1 MNSFKDR
8 LKFAMQNKNLNQ
20 SELSKLTGIGRN
32 SISDYLKGKYEAKQD
47 KIYILAK
54 YLNVNEA
61 WLMGYNVSKERVT
74 NEQRDVT
81 KTTITQI
88 NEVSSKLEEKRQ
100 KRVLAYAEHHYSIQQ
115 QGENIIYLQS
125 YKDSKTEEVTVN
137 GYVSAGT
144 GETLVDDIE
153 FTVNYPAGVVP
164 PHDFALQV
172 NGVSMEP
179 LFEHKEIIFVEENT
193 SINSGQL
200 GVFVVDGE
208 AYVKKV
214 FIYQDHIR
222 LVSLNPKYGDMNFY
236 GDSDVK
242 FAGRVIL

>member
-1 MNSFKDR
+1 MGVGKGLKR
-8 LKFAMQNKNLNQ
+8 LRKQNNLTME
-20 SELSKLTGIGRN
+20 ELVNDLNNKYPDVVKLT
-32 SISDYLKGKYEAKQD
+32 KGKISKWENEKEEPRLSSAKVIAD
-47 KIYILAK
+47 YF
-54 YLNVNEA
+54 NVAINE
-61 WLMGYNVSKERVT
+61 LYDEKSLPNT
-74 NEQRDVT
+74 L
-81 KTTITQI
+81 TQI

-100 KRVLAYAEHHYSIQQ
+100 KRVLAYAEHHYSVQQ

-125 YKDSKTEEVTVN
+125 YKDSKTEKVNVN

-164 PHDFALQV
+164 PHDFALQI
-172 NGVSMEP
+172 NGDSMEP

>member
-1 MNSFKDR
+1 MSAFSNNLSYLMNKHDIDDTK
-8 LKFAMQNKNLNQ
+8 LG
-20 SELSKLTGIGRN
+20 ELVDVNRTTITRWRTGIRSPKLEKLPEIASVFN
-32 SISDYLKGKYEAKQD
+32 VTPIDLLKDNMSK
-47 KIYILAK
+47 
-54 YLNVNEA
+54 VSNE
-61 WLMGYNVSKERVT
+61 NI
-74 NEQRDVT
+74 
-81 KTTITQI
+81 ITQI

-100 KRVLAYAEHHYSIQQ
+100 KRVLAYAEHHYSVQQ
-115 QGENIIYLQS
+115 QGESIIYLQS

-172 NGVSMEP
+172 NGDSMEP

-236 GDSDVK
+236 GDSDVR

>member
-61 WLMGYNVSKERVT
+61 WLMGYDVSKERVSD
-74 NEQRDVT
+74 EQRDVT
-81 KTTITQI
+81 KPTLTQI

-100 KRVLAYAEHHYSIQQ
+100 KRVLAYAKHHYSVQQ
-115 QGENIIYLQS
+115 QGESIIYLQS

-172 NGVSMEP
+172 NGDSMEP

-222 LVSLNPKYGDMNFY
+222 LVSLNPKYEDMNFY

>member
-61 WLMGYNVSKERVT
+61 WLMGYDVSKERVSD
-74 NEQRDVT
+74 EQRDVT
-81 KTTITQI
+81 KPTLTQI

-100 KRVLAYAEHHYSIQQ
+100 KRVLAYAKHHYSVQQ
-115 QGENIIYLQS
+115 QGKSIIYLQS

-172 NGVSMEP
+172 NGDSMEP

-222 LVSLNPKYGDMNFY
+222 LVSLNPKYEDMNFY

>member
-20 SELSKLTGIGRN
+20 SELSKLTGIGKN

-61 WLMGYNVSKERVT
+61 WLMGYDVSKERVT
-74 NEQRDVT
+74 DEQRDVT
-81 KTTITQI
+81 KPTLTQI

-100 KRVLAYAEHHYSIQQ
+100 KRVLAYAEHHYSVQQ

-172 NGVSMEP
+172 NGDSMEP

-214 FIYQDHIR
+214 FIYQDYIR

>member
-1 MNSFKDR
+1 MSAFSNNLSYLMNKHDIDDTKLGGLVDVNRTTITRWRTGVRSPKLEKLPEIASVFNVTPIDL
-8 LKFAMQNKNLNQ
+8 LKENM
-20 SELSKLTGIGRN
+20 SEVS
-32 SISDYLKGKYEAKQD
+32 
-47 KIYILAK
+47 
-54 YLNVNEA
+54 NE
-61 WLMGYNVSKERVT
+61 NI
-74 NEQRDVT
+74 
-81 KTTITQI
+81 ITQI

-100 KRVLAYAEHHYSIQQ
+100 KRVLAYAEHHYSVQQ

-164 PHDFALQV
+164 LHDFALQV
-172 NGVSMEP
+172 NGDSMEP

>member
-1 MNSFKDR
+1 MSAFSNNLSYLMNKHDIDDTKLGGLVDVNRTTITRWRTGVRSPKLEKLPEIASVFNVTPIDL
-8 LKFAMQNKNLNQ
+8 LKENM
-20 SELSKLTGIGRN
+20 SEVS
-32 SISDYLKGKYEAKQD
+32 
-47 KIYILAK
+47 
-54 YLNVNEA
+54 NE
-61 WLMGYNVSKERVT
+61 NI
-74 NEQRDVT
+74 
-81 KTTITQI
+81 ITQI

-100 KRVLAYAEHHYSIQQ
+100 KRVLAYAEHHYSVQQ

-172 NGVSMEP
+172 NGDSMEP

-193 SINSGQL
+193 TINSGQL

>member
-1 MNSFKDR
+1 MSAFSNNLSYLMNKHDIDDTKLGGLVDVNRTTITRWRTGVRSPKLEKLPEIASVFNVTPIDL
-8 LKFAMQNKNLNQ
+8 LKENM
-20 SELSKLTGIGRN
+20 SEVS
-32 SISDYLKGKYEAKQD
+32 
-47 KIYILAK
+47 
-54 YLNVNEA
+54 NE
-61 WLMGYNVSKERVT
+61 NI
-74 NEQRDVT
+74 
-81 KTTITQI
+81 ITQI

-100 KRVLAYAEHHYSIQQ
+100 KRVLAYAEHHYSVQE

-172 NGVSMEP
+172 NGDSMEP

-242 FAGRVIL
+242 FAGRVLL

>member
-1 MNSFKDR
+1 MSAFSNNLSYLMNKHDIDDTKLGGLVDVNRTTITRWRTGVRSPKLEKLPEIASVFNVTPIDL
-8 LKFAMQNKNLNQ
+8 LKENM
-20 SELSKLTGIGRN
+20 SEVS
-32 SISDYLKGKYEAKQD
+32 
-47 KIYILAK
+47 
-54 YLNVNEA
+54 NE
-61 WLMGYNVSKERVT
+61 NI
-74 NEQRDVT
+74 
-81 KTTITQI
+81 ITQI

-100 KRVLAYAEHHYSIQQ
+100 KRVLAYAEHHYSVQQ

-144 GETLVDDIE
+144 GETLVNDIE

-172 NGVSMEP
+172 NGDSMEP

>member
-1 MNSFKDR
+1 MSGNLIGRKIKELRKSKGLTQSQLSQLTGYSQNGISNQENGKRKIDEIDINVYAEALGVKPKD
-8 LKFAMQNKNLNQ
+8 FFVDNKN
-20 SELSKLTGIGRN
+20 S
-32 SISDYLKGKYEAKQD
+32 
-47 KIYILAK
+47 ILA
-54 YLNVNEA
+54 
-61 WLMGYNVSKERVT
+61 
-74 NEQRDVT
+74 
-81 KTTITQI
+81 QI
-88 NEVSSKLEEKRQ
+88 NEVSSKLEERRQ
-100 KRVLAYAEHHYSIQQ
+100 KRVLAYAEHHYSVQQ
-115 QGENIIYLQS
+115 QGDKVIYLQS
-125 YKDSKTEEVTVN
+125 YKDTKTEEVTVN

-153 FTVNYPAGVVP
+153 FIVNYPAGVVP

-172 NGVSMEP
+172 NGDSMEP

-214 FIYQDHIR
+214 FIYQNHIR

-236 GDSDVK
+236 GDSDVR

>member
-61 WLMGYNVSKERVT
+61 WLMGYDVSKERVSD
-74 NEQRDVT
+74 EQRDVT
-81 KTTITQI
+81 KPTLTQI

-100 KRVLAYAEHHYSIQQ
+100 KRVLAYAKHHYSVQQ

-144 GETLVDDIE
+144 GETLVDDIK
-153 FTVNYPAGVVP
+153 FIVNYPAGVVP
-164 PHDFALQV
+164 PHDFALQI
-172 NGVSMEP
+172 NGDSMEP

-236 GDSDVK
+236 GDSDVR

>member
-74 NEQRDVT
+74 DEQRDVT
-81 KTTITQI
+81 KPILTQI

-100 KRVLAYAEHHYSIQQ
+100 KRVLAYAEHHYSVQQ

-172 NGVSMEP
+172 NGDSMEP

-200 GVFVVDGE
+200 GVFVVDSE

>member
-1 MNSFKDR
+1 MSAFSNNLSYLMNKHDIDDTKLGGLVDVNRTTITRWRTGVRSPKLEKLPEIASVFNVTPIDL
-8 LKFAMQNKNLNQ
+8 LKENM
-20 SELSKLTGIGRN
+20 SEVS
-32 SISDYLKGKYEAKQD
+32 
-47 KIYILAK
+47 
-54 YLNVNEA
+54 NE
-61 WLMGYNVSKERVT
+61 NI
-74 NEQRDVT
+74 
-81 KTTITQI
+81 ITQI

-100 KRVLAYAEHHYSIQQ
+100 KRVLAYAEHHYSVQQ

-172 NGVSMEP
+172 NGDSMEP

-242 FAGRVIL
+242 FAGRVLL

>member
-61 WLMGYNVSKERVT
+61 WLMGYDISKERVT
-74 NEQRDVT
+74 DGQRDVT
-81 KTTITQI
+81 KPTLTQI

-100 KRVLAYAEHHYSIQQ
+100 KRVLAYAEHHYSVQQ

-172 NGVSMEP
+172 NGDSMEP

>member
-1 MNSFKDR
+1 MSAFSNNLSYLMNKHDIDDTKLGGLVDVNRTTITRWRTGVRSPKLEKLPEIASVFNVTPIDL
-8 LKFAMQNKNLNQ
+8 LKENM
-20 SELSKLTGIGRN
+20 SEVS
-32 SISDYLKGKYEAKQD
+32 
-47 KIYILAK
+47 
-54 YLNVNEA
+54 NE
-61 WLMGYNVSKERVT
+61 NI
-74 NEQRDVT
+74 
-81 KTTITQI
+81 ITQI

-100 KRVLAYAEHHYSIQQ
+100 KRVLAYAEHHYSVRQ

-172 NGVSMEP
+172 NGDSMEP

-193 SINSGQL
+193 TINSGQL